1 LRQWFERR
9 RVLRGGGQ
17 RISRHYHDVFR
28 LLDSDVGQEA
38 AKDFNLATDC
48 VRHARMFF
56 NSPDLNLAT
65 AVPGSFTLTPSR
77 DMAAALRRDYTAM
90 SGMIFGEAPHL
101 NEILEGIADF
111 EKQTNAG
118 QTGAPGQAGKKGVS

>member
-1 LRQWFERR
+1 M
-9 RVLRGGGQ
+9 VLPLTGARSLGKI
-17 RISRHYHDVFR
+17 R
-28 LLDSDVGQEA
+28 DSWNGTGEPIFA
-38 AKDFNLATDC
+38 LI
-48 VRHARMFF
+48 F

-77 DMAAALRRDYTAM
+77 DMAAALRRDYTAV